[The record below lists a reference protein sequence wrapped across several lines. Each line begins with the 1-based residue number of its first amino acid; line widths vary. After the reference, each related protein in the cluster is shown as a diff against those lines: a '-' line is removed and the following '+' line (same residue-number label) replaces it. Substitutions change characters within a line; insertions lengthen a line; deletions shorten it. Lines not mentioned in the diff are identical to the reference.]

1 MAGQLAGLYTVHQK
15 YGKLPW
21 ASIVKPCEDLA
32 RNSFKISRALSRK
45 IASVG
50 PHILSDESFGSVF
63 APNGQILVEG
73 QTLRLRKLAD
83 TLAAIGKHGMGIFYN
98 VITREPLISSVLG
111 YNLLTVPPPAS
122 SGAVVILI
130 LKTLSKFDNN
140 VTTSLFVHRTIEAL
154 KYALAL
160 RMNLGDPGFVNITN
174 IVNYMTADS
183 TAQKIKNLIDNKKTF
198 DPVHYGSRWT
208 QVHDHRTNHL
218 CIVDRERNV
227 VTMTTSINTRFR
239 SKIMSESTG
248 IFFNNQ
254 MYDFSIPTSKGKPG
268 APANYI
274 SPYKRPLSSM
284 APIILLKVEKA
295 ISDKKQIIFTGHS
308 SGAST
313 AILASIW
320 FFEKYIRLNRYNISP
335 FCLTFGSPLVAS
347 HIFSHALRRE
357 NWARFFINFMT
368 KHDVIPRI
376 MLTPLPQIEHGLT
389 HVLEFLNPKSPY
401 DFLDPN
407 IASSFMLAV
416 MRNSLSVASHAAC
429 YLKGCT
435 NLLLETVANIV
446 ELSPYRPFGFFVFC
460 TGNGKLVVLDNPDAV
475 LQLMFFSLQLGPEE
489 KSWDFI
495 RGMFG
500 KHLVYENELNESL
513 NMQDVTY
520 LANLVDVPL
529 SSSAY
534 DASAALNDLG
544 LTTRARLCLRA
555 AGELEKQKRENEK
568 KINSNKD
575 TIKEA
580 LTRIQEYKTS
590 CEIRKIGYYDAFKI
604 QKDTVDFD
612 ANVKR
617 LELTGIW
624 DEIMEMIKRYELPD
638 GFEARKEWIEL
649 GTLFRRLLEPLD
661 IANYYRHLKNED
673 TGPYMVKGRPKRY
686 RFTQRWREHAER
698 MEIGMGSETTFWAE
712 VEELRVKPYG
722 LVKDEILR
730 LEEKMVTWVNN
741 GWLKKD
747 VFLDES
753 TFTKWWR
760 TLPFEHRLG
769 SCVSGFISTT

>member
-1 MAGQLAGLYTVHQK
+1 MMGNNRLGDIIGLKEEIIQRACKLSMKAHDKSPFKPFVVEKARGSTETFFAFPGSWAAGDW
-15 YGKLPW
+15 YGK
-21 ASIVKPCEDLA
+21 
-32 RNSFKISRALSRK
+32 NSFGDGKVDVSKFPSLK
-45 IASVG
+45 SVG
-50 PHILSDESFGSVF
+50 YDEI
-63 APNGQILVEG
+63 ALVNEAFS
-73 QTLRLRKLAD
+73 RR
-83 TLAAIGKHGMGIFYN
+83 F
-98 VITREPLISSVLG
+98 EE
-111 YNLLTVPPPAS
+111 LLER
-122 SGAVVILI
+122 
-130 LKTLSKFDNN
+130 
-140 VTTSLFVHRTIEAL
+140 TSLATE
-154 KYALAL
+154 
-160 RMNLGDPGFVNITN
+160 
-174 IVNYMTADS
+174 
-183 TAQKIKNLIDNKKTF
+183 
-198 DPVHYGSRWT
+198 
-208 QVHDHRTNHL
+208 
-218 CIVDRERNV
+218 
-227 VTMTTSINTRFR
+227 
-239 SKIMSESTG
+239 
-248 IFFNNQ
+248 
-254 MYDFSIPTSKGKPG
+254 
-268 APANYI
+268 
-274 SPYKRPLSSM
+274 
-284 APIILLKVEKA
+284 VEKA

-308 SGAST
+308 SGGST

-320 FFEKYIRLNRYNISP
+320 FFEKYIRFNRNNISP
-335 FCLTFGSPLVAS
+335 FCLTFGSPLVGS

-357 NWARFFINFMT
+357 NWARFFINFLT
-368 KHDVIPRI
+368 KHDVVPRI
-376 MLTPLPQIEHGLT
+376 MLTPLSQIEHGFT

-401 DFLDPN
+401 GSLDPN
-407 IASSFMLAV
+407 IASSFMLTV

-475 LQLMFFSLQLGPEE
+475 LQLLFFCLQLGPEE
-489 KSWDFI
+489 ESSDFI

-500 KHLVYENELNESL
+500 KHLVYEDELNESL

-555 AGELEKQKRENEK
+555 AGELEKQKKENQK
-568 KINSNKD
+568 KIDSNKD

-638 GFEARKEWIEL
+638 KFEARKEWIEL
-649 GTLFRRLLEPLD
+649 GTMFRRLLEPLD

-698 MEIGMGSETTFWAE
+698 MEIGLGSETTFWAE

-730 LEEKMVTWVNN
+730 LEGKM
-741 GWLKKD
+741 GL
-747 VFLDES
+747 
-753 TFTKWWR
+753 
-760 TLPFEHRLG
+760 
-769 SCVSGFISTT
+769 